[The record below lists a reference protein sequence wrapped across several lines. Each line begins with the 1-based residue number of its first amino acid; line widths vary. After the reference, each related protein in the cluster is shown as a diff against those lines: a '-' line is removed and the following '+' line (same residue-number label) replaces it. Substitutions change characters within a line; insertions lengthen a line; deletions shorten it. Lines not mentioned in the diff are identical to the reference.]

1 MPRTTRSAATPAP
14 GDPAPGRARP
24 APLRLA
30 ALALASLLAL
40 TGCQTV
46 AGSEAAKRARAAMA
60 TTPEPGATAT
70 AEARR
75 ACVRATGTGCY
86 TFTQLRGLYGTKTLN
101 DGGNDGAGTTVAA
114 LGVVGSPHL
123 AADLRHFS
131 HALGLPAP
139 HLKVVRHK
147 PPRGARTAPFDEDNA
162 GMLATAREAT
172 LDMEALH
179 AMAPRAALVFHQVDL
194 PDVDADGVLD
204 ARAAEALAAAMR
216 TVLTEQ
222 RPDVLSLSFVM
233 SERGDSADQVA
244 GIARE
249 LRPVL
254 AEAARAGTTVVA
266 ASGDDGASPGSAQAA
281 HLGAKP
287 VRGVA
292 WPASDPSVTAVG
304 GTRVTL
310 DEAGHRRAADTV
322 WNDRGGAPGGG
333 TSVLMRRPRYQ
344 DGVREVT
351 GAGRGVPDIS
361 LTASAAGS
369 TMVWFTH
376 AGRGTWVPMLGT
388 SLAAP
393 LFGGIVA
400 LAAQRAGHGLGA
412 VNPALYRLGRDGGV
426 RDVTTGDNATEGT
439 SGYRARRG
447 YDLASGLGTV
457 DAGKLVPAL
466 VPALAKPE

>member
-1 MPRTTRSAATPAP
+1 MPRTTRSAAARTHAPAP
-14 GDPAPGRARP
+14 PPRRP
-24 APLRLA
+24 RAPLRLA
-30 ALALASLLAL
+30 AALLAPLLAL

-46 AGSEAAKRARAAMA
+46 AGSEAAKRARAAIA
-60 TTPEPGATAT
+60 ATPEPGATAP
-70 AEARR
+70 AEARK
-75 ACVRATGTGCY
+75 ACVRATGSGCY
-86 TFTQLRGLYGTKTLN
+86 TFTQLRALYGTKALN

-114 LGVVGSPHL
+114 LGVVGAPHL

-131 HALGLPAP
+131 RALGLPAP

-147 PPRGARTAPFDEDNA
+147 PANGARTAPFDEDNA

-179 AMAPRAALVFHQVDL
+179 AAAPRARLVYHQVDL
-194 PDVDADGVLD
+194 PEVDADGVLG
-204 ARAAEALAAAMR
+204 AQAADALAAAMR

-233 SERGDSADQVA
+233 NERGDSAEQVA
-244 GIARE
+244 GLARE
-249 LRPVL
+249 LRPVF
-254 AEAARAGTTVVA
+254 AAAARAGTTVVA
-266 ASGDDGASPGSAQAA
+266 ASGDDGAAPGAAQAA
-281 HLGAKP
+281 QLGAKAA
-287 VRGVA
+287 RGVA

-310 DEAGHRRAADTV
+310 DEAGHRRSEDTV
-322 WNDRGGAPGGG
+322 WNDKGGAPGGG

-344 DGVREVT
+344 DGVRDVT
-351 GAGRGVPDIS
+351 GDRRGVPDVS

-369 TMVWFTH
+369 TMIWFTH

-400 LAAQRAGHGLGA
+400 LAAQRAGHGIGA
-412 VNPALYRLGRDGGV
+412 VNPALYRLGGEAGIRDI
-426 RDVTTGDNATEGT
+426 TTGDNATEGT
-439 SGYRARRG
+439 TGYRAGRG

-457 DAGKLVPAL
+457 DAEKLVPAL
-466 VPALAKPE
+466 AEPE

>member
-1 MPRTTRSAATPAP
+1 MPRTTRSATTRTRD
-14 GDPAPGRARP
+14 GEPGRART
-24 APLRLA
+24 PLRLA
-30 ALALASLLAL
+30 AALLASLLAL

-139 HLKVVRHK
+139 RLEVVRHK
-147 PPRGARTAPFDEDNA
+147 PPHGAKAAPFDEDNA

-179 AMAPRAALVFHQVDL
+179 AMAPRAALVYHQVDL
-194 PDVDADGVLD
+194 PGVDADGVLD
-204 ARAAEALAAAMR
+204 ARAAEALAAALR

-244 GIARE
+244 ALARG

-281 HLGAKP
+281 QLGAKP

-310 DEAGHRRAADTV
+310 DEAGHRRCADTV
-322 WNDRGGAPGGG
+322 WNDKGGAPGGG

-344 DGVREVT
+344 DGVRDVT
-351 GAGRGVPDIS
+351 GAKRGVPDIS
-361 LTASAAGS
+361 LSASAAGS

-376 AGRGTWVPMLGT
+376 AGRGAWVPMLGT

-426 RDVTTGDNATEGT
+426 RDITTGDNATEGT
-439 SGYRARRG
+439 SGYRAGRG

-466 VPALAKPE
+466 ATPE